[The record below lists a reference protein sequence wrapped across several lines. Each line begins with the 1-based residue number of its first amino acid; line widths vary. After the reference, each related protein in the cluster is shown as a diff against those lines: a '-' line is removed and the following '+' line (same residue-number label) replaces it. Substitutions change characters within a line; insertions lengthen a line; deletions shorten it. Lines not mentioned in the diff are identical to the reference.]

1 MSANGE
7 LEDKPPAPPVRM
19 NSVIFSLGSKD
30 QLSANHSL
38 KPLPSVPEERKPRN
52 KIISIFTEK
61 GSKKKEKERPE
72 ISPPSDFEHTIH
84 VGFDAV
90 TGEFT
95 GMPEQWARLLQ
106 TSNITK
112 LEQKKNPQA
121 VLDVLKF
128 YDSKDTAKQK
138 YLSFS
143 APEKEG
149 FPSGTPT
156 SNAKGSEPS
165 TAVADDDDDDEET
178 PPPVIAPRPD
188 HTKSQIYT
196 RSVIDPI
203 PASAGDTSAD
213 SATKSGDKQKKK
225 TKMSDEEI
233 MDKLR
238 TIVSIGDPKK
248 KYTRYEKIG
257 QGASGT
263 VFTAIDVATGQE
275 VAIKQINLQKQPKK
289 ELIINEILVM
299 KELKNPNIVNFLD
312 SYLVGDELFVVMEY
326 LAGGSLTD
334 VVTETCMDEAQIA
347 AVCRE
352 CLQALEFL
360 HANQVIHRDIK
371 SDNVLLGMDGSVKL
385 TDFGFCAQI
394 TPEQSK
400 RSTMVGTP
408 YWMAPEVVTRKAYGP
423 KVDIWSLGIMAIE
436 MVEGEPPYLNENP
449 LRALYLIATNGTPE
463 LQNPEKLSPIFR
475 DFLNRCLEMD
485 VEKRGSAKELLQHP
499 FLKLAKPLSSLT
511 PLILA
516 AKEAMKSNR

>member
-1 MSANGE
+1 MFDNGE

-19 NSVIFSLGSKD
+19 NSVIIGSGGKD

-38 KPLPSVPEERKPRN
+38 KPLPSVPEERKSRN
-52 KIISIFTEK
+52 KIICMFSGTEK

-143 APEKEG
+143 APGEIQMCSSSTLFLKI
-149 FPSGTPT
+149 T
-156 SNAKGSEPS
+156 NAKGSEPS
-165 TAVADDDDDDEET
+165 TAVVDDDDDDEEA

-188 HTKSQIYT
+188 HTKSIYT

-203 PASAGDTSAD
+203 PAPSGDTSVD
-213 SATKSGDKQKKK
+213 SVTKSGDKQKKK

-233 MDKLR
+233 MEKLR

-449 LRALYLIATNGTPE
+449 LR
-463 LQNPEKLSPIFR
+463 
-475 DFLNRCLEMD
+475 
-485 VEKRGSAKELLQHP
+485 HP

>member
-1 MSANGE
+1 MSDNGE

-19 NSVIFSLGSKD
+19 SSTIFSSGGKD

-52 KIISIFTEK
+52 KIISIFSSTEK

-143 APEKEG
+143 APEKDG

-156 SNAKGSEPS
+156 TNAKGSEPS
-165 TAVADDDDDDEET
+165 TAVADDDEDDEEA

-188 HTKSQIYT
+188 HTKSIYT

-203 PASAGDTSAD
+203 PAPASDASVD

-233 MDKLR
+233 MEKLR
-238 TIVSIGDPKK
+238 RCFLFQISKGFRTGGGILS
-248 KYTRYEKIG
+248 
-257 QGASGT
+257 T

-385 TDFGFCAQI
+385 S
-394 TPEQSK
+394 E
-400 RSTMVGTP
+400 
-408 YWMAPEVVTRKAYGP
+408 Y
-423 KVDIWSLGIMAIE
+423 
-436 MVEGEPPYLNENP
+436 
-449 LRALYLIATNGTPE
+449 
-463 LQNPEKLSPIFR
+463 
-475 DFLNRCLEMD
+475 
-485 VEKRGSAKELLQHP
+485 
-499 FLKLAKPLSSLT
+499 
-511 PLILA
+511 
-516 AKEAMKSNR
+516 

>member
-1 MSANGE
+1 MSDNGE

-19 NSVIFSLGSKD
+19 SSTIFSTGGKD
-30 QLSANHSL
+30 PLSANHSL
-38 KPLPSVPEERKPRN
+38 KPLPSVPEEKKPRN
-52 KIISIFTEK
+52 KIISIFSGTEK

-128 YDSKDTAKQK
+128 YDSNTVKQK
-138 YLSFS
+138 YLSFTP
-143 APEKEG
+143 PEKDG
-149 FPSGTPT
+149 FPSGTPAL
-156 SNAKGSEPS
+156 NAKGSETS
-165 TAVADDDDDDEET
+165 AVVTEEDDDDEET
-178 PPPVIAPRPD
+178 APPVIAPRPD
-188 HTKSQIYT
+188 HTKSIYT

-203 PASAGDTSAD
+203 PAPVGD
-213 SATKSGDKQKKK
+213 SAVDGGAKSSDKQKKK
-225 TKMSDEEI
+225 TKMTDEEI
-233 MDKLR
+233 MEKLSMLP
-238 TIVSIGDPKK
+238 TFYIILKLLTETCFDFFSILF
-248 KYTRYEKIG
+248 
-257 QGASGT
+257 S
-263 VFTAIDVATGQE
+263 F
-275 VAIKQINLQKQPKK
+275 
-289 ELIINEILVM
+289 
-299 KELKNPNIVNFLD
+299 
-312 SYLVGDELFVVMEY
+312 YLVGDELFVVMEY

-371 SDNVLLGMDGSVKL
+371 SDNVLLGMEGSVKL

-511 PLILA
+511 PLIMA